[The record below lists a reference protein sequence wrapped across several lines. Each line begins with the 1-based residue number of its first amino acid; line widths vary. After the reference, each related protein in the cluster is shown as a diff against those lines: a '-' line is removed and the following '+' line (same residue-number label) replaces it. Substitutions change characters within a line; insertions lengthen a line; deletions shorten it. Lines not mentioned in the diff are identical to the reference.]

1 MHKKLIYTLIF
12 ASISIFSVACT
23 ETGAVTSKASTPNK
37 SAFSFPIANAANY
50 WYQGKAELST
60 YDVEQERYGE
70 MRKAEQVNIFVTE
83 DFSKSK
89 QVKLDDAAAAGVA
102 LPTLGELLGTGS
114 LDAFLGETDD
124 LDEET
129 ESFDFGW
136 TAGVGADM
144 GRVTLDARYTM
155 GLMNIDKTGD
165 DTIKNRTFS
174 VMVGFRLK

>member
-70 MRKAEQVNIFVTE
+70 QQDPKRRRTRRRGDSLFHHDGLAI
-83 DFSKSK
+83 
-89 QVKLDDAAAAGVA
+89 
-102 LPTLGELLGTGS
+102 LG
-114 LDAFLGETDD
+114 A
-124 LDEET
+124 
-129 ESFDFGW
+129 
-136 TAGVGADM
+136 
-144 GRVTLDARYTM
+144 
-155 GLMNIDKTGD
+155 IQ
-165 DTIKNRTFS
+165 
-174 VMVGFRLK
+174 